1 MLAGLLDTARLE
13 TGSMTPSMTTVPL
26 ANIFS
31 RIQVDFLPVA
41 EHRGLKL
48 TVRPS
53 TWWVSSDAVFL
64 ERIVRNLVGNAIA
77 YTASGGVVLGA
88 RRRNGRIAIEVW
100 DSGSGITAPIRR
112 KFSRLTFARKTVGVP
127 MPTAWGWT
135 CRLRKI
141 WPLRSTPPLRCTRG
155 WGEGHAFRSY
165 LTRPMMQRRHQSC
178 ARQCGP

>member
-13 TGSMTPSMTTVPL
+13 TGSMTPSMTTAPL

-53 TWWVSSDAVFL
+53 PWWVSSDAVFL

-77 YTASGGVVLGA
+77 YTTSGGVVLGA

-100 DSGSGITAPIRR
+100 DSGSGITAPDSTQIFTPYFRAENGRR
-112 KFSRLTFARKTVGVP
+112 ANADGVGLGLS
-127 MPTAWGWT
+127 MPTS
-135 CRLRKI
+135 R
-141 WPLRSTPPLRCTRG
+141 RC
-155 WGEGHAFRSY
+155 
-165 LTRPMMQRRHQSC
+165 
-178 ARQCGP
+178 